1 MAAIA
6 GLKHEWR
13 LFKRDAPG
21 ERFANHRKRMKEQP
35 RWLTVVRA
43 TAGVALIGVGIVF
56 MVLPG
61 PGLLGVVFGLALLAG
76 ISTKLSH
83 LMDRTEPPLRAA
95 FQRAHA
101 WWTARSTGAKAAL
114 IAVTAVLL
122 AVAACL
128 AWTYYL
134 GPKLTG

>member
-21 ERFANHRKRMKEQP
+21 ERFDNHRKRMKGQP
-35 RWLTVVRA
+35 RWLAIVRA
-43 TAGVALIGVGIVF
+43 AAGVALIGAGVVF

-76 ISTKLSH
+76 MSRKLSH
-83 LMDRTEPPLRAA
+83 LMDRVEPRLWTA
-95 FQRAHA
+95 FRHARA
-101 WWTARSTGAKAAL
+101 WWTARSTVAKVAL
-114 IAVTAVLL
+114 IALAAVVVAL
-122 AVAACL
+122 AAYL